1 MSQGTSSRT
10 PSRNVDSYELNS
22 SDSDHSPRA
31 PPSAATVESRSGQ
44 PDERHRQFTSNY
56 ENLPSHLIERLNRLS
71 HNDSPDT
78 LNYATADFDD
88 DISDDDLDDDDD
100 CDDDEYEFDDGGSIT
115 SETASNSSSVGAG
128 NNAASSSTA
137 NAQHGDSSS
146 SDSSFVAV
154 EQINSDQLEIRNA
167 TKDDKKTKHKKS
179 GSSSSVV
186 LSTLKK
192 RWRGV
197 KKSTAGKGLSS
208 ISSSYFGGGKDQE
221 TPEERQS
228 RISDEWVNCIIPA
241 WKKKRKTGRVRTL
254 IFRGIPV
261 NVRGQVWKC
270 AIGNPLN
277 ISEELY
283 TVLKD
288 RATKGRELFEL
299 VRSDNK
305 STFDIAGDVHSN
317 EFKQSNSKQ
326 QFDEKGVKMEENERN
341 AHKAISLD
349 LPRTFP
355 ELTFF
360 HIKGSTYENAL
371 RDILQSFLYLKPD
384 IGYSQGMSFLAAVL
398 LLYMDSYDAF
408 CCFSNMLLYKS
419 CFLNFFRIK
428 MPEVKV
434 YLLIHEKFLEE
445 EMPSLYNH
453 FKKHGIESDLYM
465 INWVMSLYCRALTLE
480 LVTRIWDLYVLD
492 GDVAIFRSA
501 LGILK
506 MFMNRLLKMKFED
519 MAYFLSH
526 LPCDEID
533 PDQLLRT
540 IRSVRVVTKRKF
552 IDSFK
557 QFRSQYPE

>member
-1 MSQGTSSRT
+1 MSQATSRHDA
-10 PSRNVDSYELNS
+10 SRNVDSYELNS
-22 SDSDHSPRA
+22 SDSDHSPPIASASSQRA
-31 PPSAATVESRSGQ
+31 ARKRTASPA
-44 PDERHRQFTSNY
+44 Y
-56 ENLPSHLIERLNRLS
+56 ENLPPHLIERLNKLS
-71 HNDSPDT
+71 HNDSPGN

-88 DISDDDLDDDDD
+88 DISDDDDLDDLDDDEDD
-100 CDDDEYEFDDGGSIT
+100 CDYEYDDSESVT
-115 SETASNSSSVGAG
+115 SETASNSSSVG
-128 NNAASSSTA
+128 NNSANATSSAASSS
-137 NAQHGDSSS
+137 NALHDDGT
-146 SDSSFVAV
+146 SFDV
-154 EQINSDQLEIRNA
+154 EQINSEQLEVKQPSKGGTA
-167 TKDDKKTKHKKS
+167 TQKKTKHKKS
-179 GSSSSVV
+179 ASSSSVV
-186 LSTLKK
+186 MSTLKK
-192 RWRGV
+192 RWKGV
-197 KKSTAGKGLSS
+197 KKSTAGKGLS
-208 ISSSYFGGGKDQE
+208 YFGNKDQE

-261 NVRGQVWKC
+261 NIRGEVWKC

-283 TVLKD
+283 AVLKD

-299 VRSDNK
+299 VRSDGK
-305 STFDIAGDVHSN
+305 STFDIASDVNRN
-317 EFKQSNSKQ
+317 EYKHSNSKQ
-326 QFDEKGVKMEENERN
+326 QFDEKGIKMEENERN

-360 HIKGSTYENAL
+360 HIKGSSYENAL

-428 MPEVKV
+428 MPEVKI
-434 YLLIHEKFLEE
+434 YLLVHEKFLEE
-445 EMPSLYNH
+445 EMPNLSNH

-465 INWVMSLYCRALTLE
+465 INWVMSLYCRALKLE
-480 LVTRIWDLYVLD
+480 IVTRIWDLYVLD

-506 MFMNRLLKMKFED
+506 LFMNKLLAMKFED

-526 LPCDEID
+526 LPCDQID
-533 PDQLLRT
+533 PDRLLRT

-557 QFRSQYPE
+557 QFRSQYPD